1 MAAPLEL
8 FCWKGDYGLP
18 SVDVDCL
25 AVLAY
30 AKFAGAPLKVHKIT
44 NPWRSPTGTLP
55 ALKTREEGSISQPSK
70 IIIHLRKQ
78 KYNADYDLSAKEGAD
93 TLAFV
98 SLLEEKLLP
107 ALIYTLWIDSKNY
120 VDVTRCWY
128 AENISFPLNFLL
140 PNRMHC
146 QQLEKLRLM
155 RGDPVLEPGEQL
167 EKELCRDAFEC
178 MTLLS
183 QRLGSQKFFF
193 GDSPSSLDAYVF
205 AHLAPLLKIKLPN
218 GKLQQHLNSLN
229 NLQQYC
235 TNILAL
241 YFPSDARAV
250 ATCFSGR
257 VVCDTAKG
265 FTDNG
270 GKYPPLAETQIEM
283 GLDNCR
289 LVAIRTSRTLTQTPM
304 ATACDICPKCLPME
318 ISLTSVQWQGDICD
332 MIIDGDETPGRKIH
346 AQPDSSDL
354 DNEPHKRRNQILSV
368 LFAVGA
374 MLGYAILTGIVTIK
388 RERPQLKNSG
398 HDDGDE
404 EDED

>member
-25 AVLAY
+25 TVLAY

-55 ALKTREEGSISQPSK
+55 ALKTREGGSISQPSK

-78 KYNADYDLSAKEGAD
+78 KYNADYNLSAKEGAD
-93 TLAFV
+93 MLAFV

-140 PNRMHC
+140 PNRMHG
-146 QQLEKLRLM
+146 QQLEKLRLV

-167 EKELCRDAFEC
+167 EKE
-178 MTLLS
+178 
-183 QRLGSQKFFF
+183 RLGSQKFFF

-205 AHLAPLLKIKLPN
+205 AHLAPLLKIRLPN

-235 TNILAL
+235 SNILAL
-241 YFPSDARAV
+241 YFPSDAREA
-250 ATCFSGR
+250 
-257 VVCDTAKG
+257 
-265 FTDNG
+265 
-270 GKYPPLAETQIEM
+270 
-283 GLDNCR
+283 
-289 LVAIRTSRTLTQTPM
+289 
-304 ATACDICPKCLPME
+304 
-318 ISLTSVQWQGDICD
+318 
-332 MIIDGDETPGRKIH
+332 PGHKIH
-346 AQPDSSDL
+346 AQPDSSDFG
-354 DNEPHKRRNQILSV
+354 NEPHKRRNQILSA

-374 MLGYAILTGIVTIK
+374 MLGYAILTGILTIK
-388 RERPQLKNSG
+388 RERPQLKNSSL
-398 HDDGDE
+398 DDEDD

>member
-25 AVLAY
+25 TVLAY

-55 ALKTREEGSISQPSK
+55 ALKTREGGSISQPSK

-107 ALIYTLWIDSKNY
+107 ALLY
-120 VDVTRCWY
+120 
-128 AENISFPLNFLL
+128 
-140 PNRMHC
+140 
-146 QQLEKLRLM
+146 
-155 RGDPVLEPGEQL
+155 
-167 EKELCRDAFEC
+167 RDAFEC

-193 GDSPSSLDAYVF
+193 GDFPSSLDAYVF

-241 YFPSDARAV
+241 YFPSDAREA
-250 ATCFSGR
+250 
-257 VVCDTAKG
+257 
-265 FTDNG
+265 
-270 GKYPPLAETQIEM
+270 
-283 GLDNCR
+283 
-289 LVAIRTSRTLTQTPM
+289 
-304 ATACDICPKCLPME
+304 
-318 ISLTSVQWQGDICD
+318 
-332 MIIDGDETPGRKIH
+332 PGHKIH
-346 AQPDSSDL
+346 APPDSSDFG
-354 DNEPHKRRNQILSV
+354 NEPHKRRNQILSA

-374 MLGYAILTGIVTIK
+374 MLGYAILTGILTIK
-388 RERPQLKNSG
+388 RERPQLKNSS
-398 HDDGDE
+398 HDDEDD

>member
-8 FCWKGDYGLP
+8 FCWKGDYGLA

-25 AVLAY
+25 TVLAY

-78 KYNADYDLSAKEGAD
+78 VNDPLS
-93 TLAFV
+93 TLRERPV
-98 SLLEEKLLP
+98 TQTHTQ
-107 ALIYTLWIDSKNY
+107 IYTLWIDSKNY

-140 PNRMHC
+140 PNRMHG
-146 QQLEKLRLM
+146 QQLEKLRLV

-167 EKELCRDAFEC
+167 EKELYRDAFEC

-241 YFPSDARAV
+241 YFPSDAREA
-250 ATCFSGR
+250 
-257 VVCDTAKG
+257 
-265 FTDNG
+265 
-270 GKYPPLAETQIEM
+270 
-283 GLDNCR
+283 
-289 LVAIRTSRTLTQTPM
+289 
-304 ATACDICPKCLPME
+304 
-318 ISLTSVQWQGDICD
+318 
-332 MIIDGDETPGRKIH
+332 PGRKIH
-346 AQPDSSDL
+346 VQPDSSDF
-354 DNEPHKRRNQILSV
+354 DNEPHMRRNQILSV

-388 RERPQLKNSG
+388 REQPQLKNSG
-398 HDDGDE
+398 RDDGDE

>member
-25 AVLAY
+25 TVLAY

-55 ALKTREEGSISQPSK
+55 ALKTREGGSISQPSK

-107 ALIYTLWIDSKNY
+107 ALVRIEHLLLFHRRFPILFFYPPSL
-120 VDVTRCWY
+120 
-128 AENISFPLNFLL
+128 SFC
-140 PNRMHC
+140 RSA
-146 QQLEKLRLM
+146 RLM
-155 RGDPVLEPGEQL
+155 SVLCT
-167 EKELCRDAFEC
+167 ELSLLHVMSRHLYRDAFEC

-193 GDSPSSLDAYVF
+193 GDFPSSLDAYVF

-241 YFPSDARAV
+241 YFPSDAR
-250 ATCFSGR
+250 GH
-257 VVCDTAKG
+257 
-265 FTDNG
+265 
-270 GKYPPLAETQIEM
+270 
-283 GLDNCR
+283 
-289 LVAIRTSRTLTQTPM
+289 
-304 ATACDICPKCLPME
+304 
-318 ISLTSVQWQGDICD
+318 
-332 MIIDGDETPGRKIH
+332 KIH
-346 AQPDSSDL
+346 APPDSSDFG
-354 DNEPHKRRNQILSV
+354 NEPHKRRNQILSA

-374 MLGYAILTGIVTIK
+374 MLGYAILTGILTIK
-388 RERPQLKNSG
+388 RERPQLKNSS
-398 HDDGDE
+398 HDDEDD